1 MLVAGQRMADEHE
14 VRLGGIKLAISLIGD
29 RKLRELAPAVER
41 QLLVEMN
48 DMALR
53 IGDLRQPHRT
63 VGDGLRRRGLA
74 HVTSARSG
82 SLPAKPLFTQFGVS

>member
-1 MLVAGQRMADEHE
+1 
-14 VRLGGIKLAISLIGD
+14 
-29 RKLRELAPAVER
+29 
-41 QLLVEMN
+41 MN